1 MEEVK
6 VIDNFLSQEE
16 FNKVSDIICN
26 QPKSNEFPW
35 YIADNSDYP
44 GDENYQ
50 LFHILYNNNVPY
62 SNFFEMFQ
70 PLYNKLNIFSLFKV
84 RLIATMKYSGKN
96 NMYHTDIENVKMN
109 NPKCKTAVFYFNTND
124 GGTEFEHN
132 EQTVT
137 SVANRMVIFP
147 FTFRHRTIKHTEGNT
162 FRYVLNLNY
171 IEQ

>member
-26 QPKSNEFPW
+26 QPKSNDFPW

-50 LFHILYNNNVPY
+50 LFHVLYNNNVPY

-70 PLYNKLNIFSLFKV
+70 PLYNKLNIFSF
-84 RLIATMKYSGKN
+84 
-96 NMYHTDIENVKMN
+96 
-109 NPKCKTAVFYFNTND
+109 
-124 GGTEFEHN
+124 
-132 EQTVT
+132 
-137 SVANRMVIFP
+137 
-147 FTFRHRTIKHTEGNT
+147 
-162 FRYVLNLNY
+162 YVLNFRALLMNN
-171 IEQ
+171 

>member
-70 PLYNKLNIFSLFKV
+70 LF
-84 RLIATMKYSGKN
+84 
-96 NMYHTDIENVKMN
+96 
-109 NPKCKTAVFYFNTND
+109 F
-124 GGTEFEHN
+124 
-132 EQTVT
+132 
-137 SVANRMVIFP
+137 
-147 FTFRHRTIKHTEGNT
+147 
-162 FRYVLNLNY
+162 
-171 IEQ
+171 